1 MIERS
6 REKELKEK
14 KEYDEYHNIRG
25 RGPEEVVSITGAVSS
40 SSRGKIMRKGDFTV
54 AAGASAGAPVPKE
67 VLLLD
72 LDERPMQDGGSERFS
87 SDAQSSSKTES
98 AEKTQSSTTAYSAS
112 SIGSSGYDYTS
123 LPQRLQDAF
132 EQRGGENVLRPT
144 IVTVTYWIL
153 EHRSRSWVMSLC

>member
-25 RGPEEVVSITGAVSS
+25 RGPEEVVSLSGAASTN
-40 SSRGKIMRKGDFTV
+40 SRGKIMRKSSFTV
-54 AAGASAGAPVPKE
+54 PSGVPASASMPKD

-144 IVTVTYWIL
+144 IVTVTCWIL
-153 EHRSRSWVMSLC
+153 EHQSRSWVMPLC